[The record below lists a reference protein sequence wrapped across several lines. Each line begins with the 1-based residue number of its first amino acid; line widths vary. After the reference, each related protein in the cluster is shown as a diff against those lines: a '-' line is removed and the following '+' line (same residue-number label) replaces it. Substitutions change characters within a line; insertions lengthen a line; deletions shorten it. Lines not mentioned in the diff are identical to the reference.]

1 MSNPINTPMT
11 NILHTWATHHNIP
24 PAALAELHQMLTAT
38 VMPASANGGESEA
51 DVQSR
56 VRLAGARAGMLLWR
70 NNVGAGKLDNG
81 SFVRWGLC
89 NDSQVLNDKVKSADL
104 IGIRRVVITPAHVG
118 NVIGQFVSLE
128 CKRHGWKYTGTKRE
142 AAQKHWLEVV
152 QAAGGDA
159 RFITSEEQ
167 L

>member
-1 MSNPINTPMT
+1 MN
-11 NILHTWATHHNIP
+11 NILQTWAARHNIP
-24 PAALAELHQMLTAT
+24 PAALAELHRLLTAT
-38 VMPASANGGESEA
+38 VTPTSANGGESES

-56 VRLAGARAGMLLWR
+56 VRLAAARNGTLLWR

-89 NDSQVLNDKVKSADL
+89 NDSQALNDKVKSADL
-104 IGIRRVVITPAHVG
+104 IGIRPVLVTPAHVG
-118 NVIGQFVSLE
+118 STIGQFVSLE
-128 CKRHGWKYTGTKRE
+128 CKRHGWKYAGTKRE
-142 AAQKHWLEVV
+142 AAQKHWLEVI

-159 RFITSEEQ
+159 RFITSEEE

>member
-1 MSNPINTPMT
+1 MT
-11 NILHTWATHHNIP
+11 NNILQAWAARHNIP
-24 PAALAELHQMLTAT
+24 LAALAELRNLLAAT
-38 VMPASANGGESEA
+38 VTPTSANGGESET

-56 VRLAGARAGMLLWR
+56 VRLSGAHSGMLLWR
-70 NNVGAGKLDNG
+70 NNVGAGKLNNG

-89 NDSQVLNDKVKSADL
+89 NDSQALNDKVKSADL
-104 IGIRRVVITPAHVG
+104 IGIRSVVITSAHVG
-118 NVIGQFVSLE
+118 SVIGQFVSLE

-142 AAQKHWLEVV
+142 AAQKHWLEVI

-159 RFITSEEQ
+159 RFITSEEE